1 MYVVNILESYKA
13 CICVYDRDKSSKM
26 LSHSWALGLFAFFL
40 YFESLVY
47 FIITNIYEYE
57 YCYALYGLR
66 LITVL
71 SCIIAT
77 LYIYSA
83 YNDHMFDWASG
94 SLTVIN
100 LVFRFL
106 TIIGFIYCIANED
119 SINQTNIFLSGAL
132 AINIFFTVAL
142 LIAIITSSICC
153 CCDIGM
159 CASCCDIC
167 DYKKKYE
174 DKLKELENKEL
185 ELQKEQKSSDEK
197 IKAKELELRNY
208 EAKLRD
214 ESINIAI
221 PVDVRDVG
229 DVGDV
234 YCDNII
240 KYEDK

>member
-1 MYVVNILESYKA
+1 MCVYNKLESYKA
-13 CICVYDRDKSSKM
+13 CICVYNQDKQHYKIQSN
-26 LSHSWALGLFAFFL
+26 AFTLGLFAGLL
-40 YFESLVY
+40 YIESLVY
-47 FIITNIYEYE
+47 FIITNIYDYE

-71 SCIIAT
+71 SCVIAT

-83 YNDHMFDWASG
+83 YNDHMFDLVSG

-119 SINQTNIFLSGAL
+119 SINQTNRFLSGAL

-142 LIAIITSSICC
+142 LIAIIISSI

-185 ELQKEQKSSDEK
+185 ELKKEQKSSDEK

-234 YCDNII
+234 YGANII
-240 KYEDK
+240 KYED